1 MLLIRWFSPP
11 PLSQALP
18 NQQVVDY
25 PSFKLVIVGDGGTGE
40 FLRPFFF
47 AFHEFF
53 ITRPGISGDVASD
66 ARAWSPRDLMGRVTV
81 RWWQAVGTCRDLFCS
96 AGDVCEWVVG

>member
-1 MLLIRWFSPP
+1 MYASDSLVFFPP

-53 ITRPGISGDVASD
+53 LLLDPGYWEMWPLM
-66 ARAWSPRDLMGRVTV
+66 RAPGLR
-81 RWWQAVGTCRDLFCS
+81 
-96 AGDVCEWVVG
+96 EI